1 MNGTVISFNKLIDK
15 ISDGNTDGFMLIAS
29 DENHKTVINSN
40 VEIDNNDEPADPPD
54 SDEEDETEG
63 NAVIDGIILVFDTVY
78 VNVVKAIKWAVT
90 LLNKLFRLINKK

>member
-1 MNGTVISFNKLIDK
+1 
-15 ISDGNTDGFMLIAS
+15 MLIVS
-29 DENHKTVINSN
+29 DENHKTIINPN
-40 VEIDNNDEPADPPD
+40 VGIEDSEGPADPPD